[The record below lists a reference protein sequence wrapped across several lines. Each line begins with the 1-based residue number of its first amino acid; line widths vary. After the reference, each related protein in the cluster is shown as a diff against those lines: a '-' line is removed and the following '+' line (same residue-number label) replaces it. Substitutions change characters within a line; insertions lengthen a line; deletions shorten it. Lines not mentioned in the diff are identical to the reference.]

1 MAGKDLD
8 VVVFGASGI
17 TGRQVAAHL
26 AARSGQIDFKWAA
39 AGRDVEKVKRTLGE
53 IEVEAPELIAADV
66 EDAASLAS
74 LASRAKVVIDVVGP
88 YTLYGEPVIEA
99 CIAGGAHYMDL
110 TGEVPFVRRMIE
122 AAHERA
128 AAAGVKIV
136 NTSGFEALP
145 PDLLVLLA
153 AETARERWSEE
164 LATADL
170 DAVLPTDTNGAK
182 LSDMISG
189 GTLQSLAEVVGDPQ
203 SELAADPAAFIV
215 DADEAQKVR
224 NVSPIALAPR
234 FNAQGDVIAP
244 MIPSPL
250 INPGV
255 IHRTASLLAAEEER
269 VFTPFRYR
277 EGVAISGGTASVPLR
292 FAGATFLAGTQAISK
307 ALVKAS
313 PSFRG
318 RASAFMRKRLPSSGF
333 GPTGDRM
340 EDWSWGM
347 AVNAKTVSGHYV
359 RVDLEGDGQP
369 GYLTT
374 GKMLGEAGLLLSE
387 DGSTPE
393 RSGFLTPAAAIGTQ
407 EIDRFRHAGARIQ
420 VSS

>member
-1 MAGKDLD
+1 MPDKDLD

-17 TGRQVAAHL
+17 TGRQVAKHL
-26 AARSGQIDFKWAA
+26 ADRAGQTGATWAV
-39 AGRDVEKVKRTLGE
+39 AGRDAEKVRRTLAE
-53 IEVEAPELIAADV
+53 IGVEAPETIVADV
-66 EDAASLAS
+66 TDAASLAS
-74 LASRAKVVIDVVGP
+74 MCERAKVVIDTVGP

-110 TGEVPFVRRMIE
+110 TGEPPFVRRMIE
-122 AAHERA
+122 GAHDRA
-128 AAAGVKIV
+128 VAAGVKIV

-170 DAVLPTDTNGAK
+170 DAVLPTDTSGAK

-189 GTLQSLAEVVGDPQ
+189 GTMQSLAEVLDD
-203 SELAADPAAFIV
+203 ERAALAADPAAFVI
-215 DADEAQKVR
+215 DEGDAQKIR
-224 NVSPIALAPR
+224 AVSPIAIAPR
-234 FNAQGDVIAP
+234 FNAQGDVIVP

-255 IHRTASLLAAEEER
+255 IHRTAALLAAEENR

-277 EGVAISGGTASVPLR
+277 EGVAIGGGTASIPLR
-292 FAGATFLAGTQAISK
+292 FAGAGLIAGYQAINRAVVKAGPGIRGRLAGF
-307 ALVKAS
+307 L
-313 PSFRG
+313 
-318 RASAFMRKRLPSSGF
+318 RKTLPSSGF
-333 GPTGDRM
+333 GPTGEKM
-340 EDWSWGM
+340 EEWTWSM
-347 AVNAKTVSGHYV
+347 TVNAKTVGGHYV

-374 GKMLGEAGLLLSE
+374 GKMLAEAGMLLAE
-387 DGSTPE
+387 DGSTPK
-393 RSGFLTPAAAIGTQ
+393 RSGFLTPAAAIGTK

-420 VSS
+420 ISS

>member
-1 MAGKDLD
+1 MAGKDLA

-26 AARSGQIDFKWAA
+26 AERAGQTDLKWAA
-39 AGRDVEKVKRTLGE
+39 AGRDAEKVKRTLAE
-53 IEVEAPELIAADV
+53 IGVEAPEILVADV
-66 EDAASLAS
+66 DDQASLA
-74 LASRAKVVIDVVGP
+74 AMADRAKVVIDVVGP

-99 CIAGGAHYMDL
+99 CIAGRANYMDL

-128 AAAGVKIV
+128 REAGVKIV
-136 NTSGFEALP
+136 NTSGFEAMP

-170 DAVLPTDTNGAK
+170 DAVLPTNTNGAK

-189 GTLQSLAEVVGDPQ
+189 GTMQSLAEVVGDPRA
-203 SELAADPAAFIV
+203 ELAADPAAFIT

-224 NVSPIALAPR
+224 NVSPIAIAPR
-234 FNAQGDVIAP
+234 FNADGDVVVP

-255 IHRTASLLAAEEER
+255 IQRTASLLAAEEGR

-277 EGVAISGGTASVPLR
+277 EGVAIAGSTATVPLR
-292 FAGATFLAGTQAISK
+292 FAAGGLMAGSQALSK

-313 PSFRG
+313 PSVRG
-318 RASAFMRKRLPSSGF
+318 KASSFMRKRLPTSGF
-333 GPTGDRM
+333 GPTGEKM
-340 EDWSWGM
+340 EEWSWSM
-347 AVNAKTVSGHYV
+347 AVNAKTVGGHFI

-374 GKMLGEAGLLLSE
+374 GKMLGEAGMLLSE
-387 DGSTPE
+387 DGATPE
-393 RSGFLTPAAAIGTQ
+393 RSGFITPAAALGVGQ
-407 EIDRFRHAGARIQ
+407 VDRFRHAGARIQ